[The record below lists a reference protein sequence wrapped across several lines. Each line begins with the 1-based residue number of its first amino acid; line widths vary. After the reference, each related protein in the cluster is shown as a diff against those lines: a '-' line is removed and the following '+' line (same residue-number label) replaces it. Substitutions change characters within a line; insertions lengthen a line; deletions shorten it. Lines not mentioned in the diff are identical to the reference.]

1 MPNQHRARLRAS
13 TAALV
18 VALLLPALTLTTGTG
33 AATAFPR
40 AQTPAAQVA
49 LHSGMRTLW
58 DQHMAWT
65 WSTVVAFA
73 TSPNSLKPTL
83 NRLLQNQ
90 TELGNAIKP
99 YYGNAAGNK
108 LSKLLHT
115 HILDAV
121 PVLKAAKAGD
131 RPALKKAV
139 TAWYGNATDIADFL
153 AAANPRFW
161 PQATMRAAMKTH
173 LDQTLAEAVAE
184 LTADYPAS
192 VAAYEAIHLHI
203 LDMADLLSSG
213 IIRQFPRKF

>member
-139 TAWYGNATDIADFL
+139 TAWYGNAKDIADFL
-153 AAANPRFW
+153 AAANPNW
-161 PQATMRAAMKTH
+161 PKAQMGVMMKTH
-173 LDQTLAEAVAE
+173 ITQTIAYASDVLAGHWNAAIAKFNEAQRHMDQ
-184 LTADYPAS
+184 
-192 VAAYEAIHLHI
+192 
-203 LDMADLLSSG
+203 MADMLTEG
-213 IIRQFPRKF
+213 IVAQFPAKF